1 MLWRVVERHFTT
13 PWDRIGDSKS
23 KVKITS
29 FYVPCSSIFDKNVTS
44 LICKVF
50 FRRQIFIIFSKI
62 MYLVWYF
69 LSVSKAKIS
78 SGENTELDV
87 EFYNWAWQQGNVNFK
102 AHFFILP
109 GGNFCNFSGKW
120 LRFNI
125 SFQCRVQTELV
136 YKAT

>member
-50 FRRQIFIIFSKI
+50 FRRQTFIIFSKI

-78 SGENTELDV
+78 SGENTEFDV

-102 AHFFILP
+102 FTSIH
-109 GGNFCNFSGKW
+109 NTVQFSSAVLYFARRK
-120 LRFNI
+120 LLQ
-125 SFQCRVQTELV
+125 FQWKMTEI
-136 YKAT
+136 